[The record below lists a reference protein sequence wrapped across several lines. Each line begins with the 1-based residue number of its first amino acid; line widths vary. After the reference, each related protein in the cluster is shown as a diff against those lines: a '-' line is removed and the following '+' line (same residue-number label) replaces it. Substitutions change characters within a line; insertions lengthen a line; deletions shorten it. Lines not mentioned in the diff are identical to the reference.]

1 MRARRGGRICRK
13 IGLERGDDR
22 LATPT
27 VPAFHR
33 PRPAARRPHRPE
45 RVGARRRHFGLAA
58 RLPCRAKRQGRALSL
73 RRRRPRRPDPARR
86 GGCAGAAQGPGGRR
100 ALAQGGRGR
109 ILLVG
114 EAEDRV
120 APNGAIALK
129 DLSNERFLVFADAI
143 AKSVALARDEREVN
157 SVFDKVEPL
166 ANVLGRTAARC
177 ATAAKCC
184 A

>member
-1 MRARRGGRICRK
+1 MVGSPLRK
-13 IGLERGDDR
+13 EDE
-22 LATPT
+22 A
-27 VPAFHR
+27 V
-33 PRPAARRPHRPE
+33 
-45 RVGARRRHFGLAA
+45 
-58 RLPCRAKRQGRALSL
+58 
-73 RRRRPRRPDPARR
+73 
-86 GGCAGAAQGPGGRR
+86 
-100 ALAQGGRGR
+100 

-157 SVFDKVEPL
+157 AVFDKVEPFGQL
-166 ANVLGRTAARC
+166 RRAAARC